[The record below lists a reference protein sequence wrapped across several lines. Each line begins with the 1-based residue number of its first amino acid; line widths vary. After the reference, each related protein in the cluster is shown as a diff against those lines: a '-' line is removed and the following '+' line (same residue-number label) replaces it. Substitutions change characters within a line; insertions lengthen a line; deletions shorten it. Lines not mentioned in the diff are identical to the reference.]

1 MQQTAESLGG
11 DYVLSRKPNPAN
23 VTDPD
28 VICREITE
36 TVEAA
41 QKFGCPFDY
50 SLKDISTVNYRP
62 QNLMVWAEVVSDVLD
77 GYYGREDCFGIF
89 WNFINE
95 KSPQTTDVPDFFV
108 YLISE
113 SRHSDPL
120 HAE

>member
-1 MQQTAESLGG
+1 VQQTAESLGG

-23 VTDPD
+23 VANVTDPD
-28 VICREITE
+28 VIRREITE

-77 GYYGREDCFGIF
+77 GYYGRED
-89 WNFINE
+89 
-95 KSPQTTDVPDFFV
+95 
-108 YLISE
+108 
-113 SRHSDPL
+113 
-120 HAE
+120 